1 MALPSHPR
9 PRVSSSTALRVVL
22 GVVLAAVALVPA
34 AGAAMRPSAAKG
46 DRGVFVSKG
55 VGRQVF
61 AGGGGVAYGVI
72 FSGGSLVVMD
82 YSATHDMKVDAPVVP
97 TTNADGSR
105 TYVPAGGTS
114 RVAFR
119 ISGTLYRVTVTGS
132 STFNAAGVFGR
143 LQSRGKGAVSVNGV
157 RSRWGGPATSLGKV
171 PKDVKKLFQLAA
183 SGQPVPVVTP
193 PPPPDPPPPPT
204 TTTTSGS

>member
-1 MALPSHPR
+1 MDNRDMGLPTHPR
-9 PRVSSSTALRVVL
+9 PPVSRRFVLRAAMGAL
-22 GVVLAAVALVPA
+22 LAALVLVPA
-34 AGAAMRPSAAKG
+34 AGAAKG

-61 AGGGGVAYGVI
+61 AGGGGVAYGVV
-72 FSGGSLVVMD
+72 FSGGSLVVAD
-82 YSATHDMKVDAPVVP
+82 YSATHDMKVDSPVLP

-119 ISGTLYRVTVTGS
+119 ISGTLYRVTVTGA

-143 LQSRGKGAVSVNGV
+143 LQLRGKGTLSVNG
-157 RSRWGGPATSLGKV
+157 SRLHWNLPAIKLGKV
-171 PKDVKKLFQLAA
+171 PRDIRELFHLAA
-183 SGQPVPVVTP
+183 SGQPPTAPPAPPEP
-193 PPPPDPPPPPT
+193 PPAT
-204 TTTTSGS
+204 TTTTGS

>member
-1 MALPSHPR
+1 MLAALL
-9 PRVSSSTALRVVL
+9 A
-22 GVVLAAVALVPA
+22 VLALIPA
-34 AGAAMRPSAAKG
+34 AGAATIGTTSAGAAKG
-46 DRGVFVSKG
+46 ERGVFVSKG
-55 VGRQVF
+55 VGRQIF

-72 FSGGSLVVMD
+72 FSGASLVVVD
-82 YSATHDMKVDAPVVP
+82 YSSTHDMKVDAPVIP

-132 STFNAAGVFGR
+132 STFNAAGIYGR
-143 LQSRGKGAVSVNGV
+143 LQVRGKGTVSVNGV
-157 RSRWGGPATSLGKV
+157 RSRWGPPASNLGRV

-183 SGQPVPVVTP
+183 TGQPVPVVTP
-193 PPPPDPPPPPT
+193 PPPPDPPPPPA